1 MPKARPIDLSRLNI
15 SEYLFNKKARATT
28 TFVYS
33 PTEQFF
39 LVGEQKIQPKLF
51 EALFPLHITN
61 TNPKGTGKDGR
72 TNFYQ

>member
-15 SEYLFNKKARATT
+15 SEYLFNKKARATS

-51 EALFPLHITN
+51 EALFPLQITN